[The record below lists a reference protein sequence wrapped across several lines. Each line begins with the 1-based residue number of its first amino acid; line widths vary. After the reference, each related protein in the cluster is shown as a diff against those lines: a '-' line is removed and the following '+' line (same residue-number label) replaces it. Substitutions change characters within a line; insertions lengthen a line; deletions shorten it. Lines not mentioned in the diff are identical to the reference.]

1 MTCYTGDVSD
11 ANQADHAPPR
21 TDPYDYLWTCPNC
34 GQRLEP
40 RQCKARCRRCGFFVD
55 CSDTGV

>member
-1 MTCYTGDVSD
+1 MEDEDAIDRRTNDGD
-11 ANQADHAPPR
+11 
-21 TDPYDYLWTCPNC
+21 YEYLWSCPNC
-34 GQRLEP
+34 GKRLER